1 MPHHDAARWNERYQ
15 QERFCTL
22 VDARPLLVENAVLLP
37 QQGLAFEAAMGLAGN
52 AGFLLERGLRVIGV
66 DISEVAVRQAKVR
79 MPALFAAVADLN
91 RFYLPPATF
100 DVILNFYYLQ
110 RELWPV
116 YKFAL
121 RPGGLLF
128 IETLTLDMLQIHPET
143 GLEYL
148 LQPGELFDSF
158 ADMQILVY
166 REGWQTGKNGHQRA
180 VASLVARLVDKN
192 AGT

>member
-1 MPHHDAARWNERYQ
+1 VSHRDAARWNERYQ
-15 QERFCTL
+15 QEPFRTPI
-22 VDARPLLVENAVLLP
+22 DARPLLVQNAALLP
-37 QQGLAFEAAMGLAGN
+37 QQGLAIDVAMGLAGN
-52 AGFLLERGLRVIGV
+52 ASFLLERGLRVIGV

-79 MPALFAAVADLN
+79 LPALFAAVADLN
-91 RFYLPPATF
+91 RFYLPPAIF

-143 GLEYL
+143 EPEYL
-148 LQPGELFDSF
+148 LQPGELYASF

-166 REGWQTGKNGHQRA
+166 REGWQTGMNGHRRA